1 MNTLLDTTPASESFP
16 KVLRY
21 CRRCCRET
29 THEIRGDDEILV
41 CNPCLQRA
49 LDYEMDRD

>member
-1 MNTLLDTTPASESFP
+1 MNTLLEITPAAESFP

-21 CRRCCRET
+21 CPRCRRET
-29 THEIRGDDEILV
+29 THEIRAGGEILV

>member
-1 MNTLLDTTPASESFP
+1 MNTSPEITPASDSFP

-21 CRRCCRET
+21 CSRCRRET
-29 THEIRGDDEILV
+29 RHEIRADGEILV

-49 LDYEMDRD
+49 LDYELDRD